1 MFACVLFFSTYSAWL
16 ACFVWCG
23 VLLCHIQ
30 DYTEELREIAK
41 AKLKDTLP
49 ASSITLINQRP
60 VSEDLHVN
68 CFFYLFFHEPK
79 TVELFNKQ
87 RLDC

>member
-1 MFACVLFFSTYSAWL
+1 MFACFVFFYISSWL
-16 ACFVWCG
+16 ACFVWRG
-23 VLLCHIQ
+23 VLLCHVQ

-60 VSEDLHVN
+60 VSEDLHVK
-68 CFFYLFFHEPK
+68 FIFDSVL
-79 TVELFNKQ
+79 
-87 RLDC
+87 

>member
-68 CFFYLFFHEPK
+68 CFFLLVFS
-79 TVELFNKQ
+79 
-87 RLDC
+87 